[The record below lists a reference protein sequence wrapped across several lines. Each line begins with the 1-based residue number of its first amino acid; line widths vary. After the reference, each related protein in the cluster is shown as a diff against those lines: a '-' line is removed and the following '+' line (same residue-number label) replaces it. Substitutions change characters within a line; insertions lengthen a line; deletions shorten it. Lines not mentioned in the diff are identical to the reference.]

1 MKQSS
6 KDPRLRK
13 EPKKPKPKTCCIC
26 STKFSPFLS
35 TQKTCSVPCAVIY
48 GKRAEAKKQAKA
60 EAAFAK
66 EGREQWRERKAKL
79 KPLKHWEDMTQ
90 RVVND
95 YIRDRD
101 LLNGEGCISCGRA
114 NALAW
119 HAGHFRTVAKASQLR
134 YHPDNINLQC
144 SECNTHQSGN
154 TGPYRINLVTKIG
167 SERVEKLES
176 DNSIHRYTREELEA
190 LRKRFRAI
198 HRALLK
204 ANQEA
209 A

>member
-1 MKQSS
+1 MTP

-60 EAAFAK
+60 EAASAK

-90 RVVND
+90 RAVND
-95 YIRDRD
+95 YITKGRDVD
-101 LLNGEGCISCGRA
+101 EPCISCGTYETVQ
-114 NALAW
+114 W
-119 HAGHFRTVAKASQLR
+119 EAGHYRSRGAASHLR
-134 YHPDNINLQC
+134 YSEDNIHKQC
-144 SECNTHQSGN
+144 HRCNAELSSN
-154 TGPYRINLVTKIG
+154 AIPYRAALVLKIG
-167 SERVEKLES
+167 AERVEALE
-176 DNSIHRYTREELEA
+176 NNNTPHRHTREELDGIRA
-190 LRKRFRAI
+190 TYRAKLRASKK
-198 HRALLK
+198 L
-204 ANQEA
+204 QEA

>member
-1 MKQSS
+1 MA
-6 KDPRLRK
+6 DRRK
-13 EPKKPKPKTCCIC
+13 PPKPKTCVIC
-26 STKFSPFLS
+26 SSKFTPRD
-35 TQKTCSVPCAVIY
+35 TIQKTCSVPCALLHVE
-48 GKRAEAKKQAKA
+48 KQKEEKSQKQQKADRAT
-60 EAAFAK
+60 
-66 EGREQWRERKAKL
+66 WRERKAAV

-101 LLNGEGCISCGRA
+101 LLNGEGCISCDRH

-134 YHPDNINLQC
+134 YNPDNINLQC

-154 TGPYRINLVTKIG
+154 TGPYRINLVKKIG
-167 SERVEKLES
+167 FERVEALEN
-176 DNSIHRYTREELEA
+176 DNSLRRYTREELEA
-190 LRKRFRAI
+190 LRKHFRAL
-198 HRALLK
+198 HRALK
-204 ANQEA
+204 NQHEEA